1 MTTFR
6 YREYLTGKSSL
17 PSHVSGAMKMRA
29 ETIFHLLWTCPY
41 AKQWLLWTAR
51 NDRRVHDKEVDL
63 GVQVSRCVCLHKEF
77 SEANASSTT
86 SPSTKRELKYYY
98 ESTRYP
104 WPVCCSPLRSMP
116 STIGVNPSKLMLWQ
130 LWRRRAY
137 VGKKALWTNDPLSFI
152 KRIDCLN

>member
-41 AKQWLLWTAR
+41 AKQAEVECFMIIQWLLWTAR

-63 GVQVSRCVCLHKEF
+63 GVQEF

-116 STIGVNPSKLMLWQ
+116 STIGVNPWKLMLWQ
-130 LWRRRAY
+130 SWRRHAY
-137 VGKKALWTNDPLSFI
+137 VGKKAFVRLVLKAIVDQ
-152 KRIDCLN
+152 